1 MEAGFRLATI
11 DGAVVAHDNPT
22 SLMTILRTYHRHG
35 RSRAQIVAAHPDAG
49 WGGRRRAMLAPGYWA
64 DRYRYYRAAGCD
76 AGQAAQVH
84 RAPAG
89 GAGVVLRRDRRV
101 LVRSALVMSG
111 AADAAVVD
119 VIVPVRDGGS
129 GSAPASVPS
138 ARRAGVTTRIIV
150 VDNGSTDGSLAVAEE
165 LADLVLVEPRPGSY
179 AARNRGIGATTAEV
193 VAFTDADC
201 IPEPTWLST
210 AVAVL
215 DGGGDLCAGAIVHEP
230 ATTWVGRFDERCYLD
245 QQSYVARW
253 RFGATANLV
262 VRRAVLTSLGGF
274 LDELVSG
281 GDVEFGRRATS
292 AGFRLEFA
300 SDSVVHHEARATLA
314 GVTRK
319 AWRHGRGHA
328 QLARRQA
335 DAPWP
340 WSRRLLVPSPA
351 LVRLHWRRPTVLLLA
366 LWHDLVV
373 ALGHLHERRHGRPAD
388 LRRLVLVSSWWPTED
403 QPAAY
408 PFIVDHLEALRGL
421 GEVEAWA
428 VRPGIRG
435 PKEGTGPVPS
445 LGIDVRRV
453 PVPWHFVLRPG
464 GSRLLELLG
473 MVHGW
478 RTHRRDA
485 VVVHS
490 SEFAGPWAVGLARV
504 AGTAPLR
511 RAPQRRRSGYG
522 DAGPGGAADHH
533 RTTRRRR
540 GGRQREPPW
549 AARAGAGL
557 RVRGADRE
565 PGPGAAVRPEPA
577 AGGAADRDRPGRR
590 LPRRQGPPAPRRT
603 RSSSC
608 LGPSWRSGSGCAWS
622 ATGPPDRR
630 SRRRSERP
638 ASTTSSCS
646 PASSPETRWRRSS
659 AGHTRSC

>member
-1 MEAGFRLATI
+1 M
-11 DGAVVAHDNPT
+11 
-22 SLMTILRTYHRHG
+22 
-35 RSRAQIVAAHPDAG
+35 SRA
-49 WGGRRRAMLAPGYWA
+49 A
-64 DRYRYYRAAGCD
+64 D
-76 AGQAAQVH
+76 V
-84 RAPAG
+84 
-89 GAGVVLRRDRRV
+89 
-101 LVRSALVMSG
+101 
-111 AADAAVVD
+111 AVVD
-119 VIVPVRDGGS
+119 VIVPVRDGGERFRS
-129 GSAPASVPS
+129 CL
-138 ARRAGVTTRIIV
+138 RAIRAQTGVTTRIIV

-210 AVAVL
+210 ALAVL

-373 ALGHLHERRHGRPAD
+373 AFGHLHERRHGRPAD

-435 PKEGTGPVPS
+435 QKEGTGPVPG
-445 LGIDVRRV
+445 LGIEVRRV

-490 SEFAGPWAVGLARV
+490 SEFAGPWAVGLAR
-504 AGTAPLR
+504 AWRAPLLFVEHR
-511 RAPQRRRSGYG
+511 SDVALGTVTPAQEEQLITTARHADVVAAVSENLRGPLERARGFGSVSLIANPVPERLFAPSPPPAEQPTVLVQVADFRGVKGHQLLVDALQLLPRAELEERLRLRLVG
-522 DAGPGGAADHH
+522 DGPTRPAIEAAL
-533 RTTRRRR
+533 
-540 GGRQREPPW
+540 
-549 AARAGAGL
+549 RAAGL
-557 RVRGADRE
+557 DHLVVFTGKLSRDGVAEELRGAHALLLTSISENQPVAVLESLAVGRPVIVPDVGGCAALVA
-565 PGPGAAVRPEPA
+565 PGDGLVYERTALALASALRSAYTQTWSVRSWAPRAAAAMQGHSTSAVTSSYAELFVAAVDGDGQEVP
-577 AGGAADRDRPGRR
+577 
-590 LPRRQGPPAPRRT
+590 
-603 RSSSC
+603 C
-608 LGPSWRSGSGCAWS
+608 
-622 ATGPPDRR
+622 
-630 SRRRSERP
+630 
-638 ASTTSSCS
+638 
-646 PASSPETRWRRSS
+646 
-659 AGHTRSC
+659 HV